1 MMYLVTGLGNPGEEH
16 ANTRHNV
23 GFRAVHLLSDTH
35 NIKNTSYKFRAM
47 VARGKINQ
55 RDVLL
60 AQPLTYMNKSGEA
73 VKLLMRNY
81 NISPQ
86 KLIVV
91 YDDLDLPTGRI
102 RIKKKGS
109 AGGHKGMDS
118 IIRIMQTEEI
128 PRIRIGIDQPPDDN
142 GVIDYVLG
150 YFKKEEE
157 KLLKS
162 ALEKVVEAVE
172 TIFMDGFDEA
182 MNKFN

>member
-1 MMYLVTGLGNPGEEH
+1 MYLITGLGNPGDEYV
-16 ANTRHNV
+16 NTRHNV
-23 GFRAVHLLSDTH
+23 GFRAIHLLSETY

-55 RDVLL
+55 RDVML

-73 VKLLMRNY
+73 VKLLMEGY
-81 NISPQ
+81 NIPLQ
-86 KLIVV
+86 KLIVI
-91 YDDLDLPTGRI
+91 YDDLDLPTGGI

-109 AGGHKGMDS
+109 AGGHKGLSS
-118 IIRIMQTEEI
+118 IIRMMQTEEI
-128 PRIRIGIDQPPDDN
+128 TRIRIGIDHPPEDE

-150 YFKKEEE
+150 YFNKEEE
-157 KLLKS
+157 ELIES
-162 ALEKVVEAVE
+162 AMEKVVETVE